1 MFKSQREI
9 PDPEGLH
16 AVDMELGMGWNM
28 ERKVA
33 QTELEPEEY
42 QALLSAARKS
52 GLSLKEALRRA
63 ALKWASEESGI
74 DPKDPIFDIP
84 LGRRK
89 PLEVR
94 LTGGALVRARKAS
107 AEVDEAVYDE
117 E

>member
-1 MFKSQREI
+1 
-9 PDPEGLH
+9 
-16 AVDMELGMGWNM
+16 M

-33 QTELEPEEY
+33 QTELGREEY
-42 QALLSAARKS
+42 ETLVAAARKS
-52 GLSLKEALRRA
+52 GLSIKEALRQA
-63 ALKWASEESGI
+63 ALKWAAEESGI

-94 LTGGALVRARKAS
+94 LKGEPLRRARKAS
-107 AEVDEAVYDE
+107 EEVDKAAYDE

>member
-1 MFKSQREI
+1 
-9 PDPEGLH
+9 
-16 AVDMELGMGWNM
+16 MGYAM

-42 QALLSAARKS
+42 ETLLAAARKS
-52 GLSLKEALRRA
+52 GLSIKEALRQA
-63 ALKWASEESGI
+63 ALKWATDESGI
-74 DPKDPIFDIP
+74 DPKDPIFDIA

-94 LTGGALVRARKAS
+94 LKGEALRRARRAS
-107 AEVDEAVYDE
+107 EEVDEAVYGE

>member
-1 MFKSQREI
+1 
-9 PDPEGLH
+9 
-16 AVDMELGMGWNM
+16 MGSAM

-42 QALLSAARKS
+42 ETLAAAARKS
-52 GLSLKEALRRA
+52 GLSIKEALRQA
-63 ALKWASEESGI
+63 ALKWATEESGI
-74 DPKDPIFDIP
+74 DPKDPIFDIA

-94 LTGGALVRARKAS
+94 LKAGALGKARKAS
-107 AEVDEAVYDE
+107 EEVDQAVYDE